1 MTYPENPKKLRFA
14 FKERSNSQNG
24 LFDSRNDYIYIW
36 AELEDGVFER
46 SWKMWMEEPPS
57 EIYDTTGVG
66 QDITIDTIY
75 VDPVLPTSGDTL
87 FISITKP
94 FRSGD
99 IYELKTMGAY
109 VNKSLAENRLDR
121 IVVVPNPYVAAAS
134 WEQKLPPGII
144 SGRGER
150 KIGFINLPEKCTIR
164 IYTARGYL
172 VRIIEHLTDITDGAE
187 SWDLKTKDGMDVA
200 YGLYFYH
207 IDAGNLGEKLG
218 KFALIK

>member
-1 MTYPENPKKLRFA
+1 
-14 FKERSNSQNG
+14 
-24 LFDSRNDYIYIW
+24 
-36 AELEDGVFER
+36 
-46 SWKMWMEEPPS
+46 MEEPPS

-172 VRIIEHLTDITDGAE
+172 VRILEHLTDITDGAAGTIALFVQ
-187 SWDLKTKDGMDVA
+187 SA
-200 YGLYFYH
+200 YDTEVTPVFLNGDPFARRFYKAWKFNLAFEGSQ
-207 IDAGNLGEKLG
+207 DAVTHSTRTSR
-218 KFALIK
+218 

>member
-1 MTYPENPKKLRFA
+1 
-14 FKERSNSQNG
+14 
-24 LFDSRNDYIYIW
+24 
-36 AELEDGVFER
+36 
-46 SWKMWMEEPPS
+46 
-57 EIYDTTGVG
+57 
-66 QDITIDTIY
+66 

-172 VRIIEHLTDITDGAE
+172 VRIIEHESTIADGTE
-187 SWDLKTKDGMDVA
+187 FWDLKTKDGMEVA
-200 YGLYFYH
+200 YGLYFFH

-218 KFALIK
+218 KFAIIK